1 MVRMPATRIHKVEP
15 PATLV
20 AGEKARHLAAR
31 GKDIIDLSQSSPHHV
46 TPPHI
51 VEAGV
56 KALREGMTN
65 ISSSVGLPE
74 FRHAMADK
82 LLAHNNLR
90 VDPDCDVLV
99 TPGSKMGLYES
110 VNAYVGRGDE
120 VLLVEPNW
128 VNFRQQVE
136 LSQGT
141 PVAVAL
147 SEEEEYALSY
157 DVLKQHV
164 SPRSKMVIINNPNN
178 PTGRVYTQQEL
189 EDVARFCQE
198 HDLLALC
205 DETYEYFLYDSNR
218 HITLASLPAMW
229 ERTLTSY
236 TFTKAY
242 AMAGWRLGCIVG
254 AGQLLEP
261 LSKINEH
268 TASLVSP
275 FVQMAGVE
283 ALRGPQAHLTRWRE
297 ECNHLRTYLADR
309 LNQVPGVHCPLPQGA
324 TFVFPR
330 FSNHLSSSEMA
341 NLLVEKAGVVVTP
354 GAGFGES
361 GEGHFRIAL
370 MRSPADRCHRGGRA
384 HRQGFGKPVIKPHS
398 PV

>member
-1 MVRMPATRIHKVEP
+1 
-15 PATLV
+15 
-20 AGEKARHLAAR
+20 
-31 GKDIIDLSQSSPHHV
+31 
-46 TPPHI
+46 
-51 VEAGV
+51 
-56 KALREGMTN
+56 MTN
-65 ISSSVGLPE
+65 ISSSQGLLE
-74 FRHAMADK
+74 FRRTLAEK

-90 VDPDCDVLV
+90 IDPDCDVLV

-110 VNAYVGRGDE
+110 INAYVDRGDE
-120 VLLVEPNW
+120 VLIIEPNW
-128 VNFRQQVE
+128 VSFLQQVE
-136 LSQGT
+136 LSEGI

-147 SEEEEYALSY
+147 SEEEEYALTC
-157 DVLKQHV
+157 DVLRQHV

-205 DETYEYFLYDSNR
+205 DETYEYFLYDSKR
-218 HITLASLPAMW
+218 HITLASLPGMW

-254 AGQLLEP
+254 PGQLLGP
-261 LSKINEH
+261 LFKINEH
-268 TASLVSP
+268 TASFVSP

-283 ALRGPQAHLTRWRE
+283 ALRGPQDHLTQWRQ
-297 ECNHLRTYLADR
+297 ECDHLRTYLADR

-330 FSNHLSSSEMA
+330 FSNDMSSSEMA
-341 NLLVEKAGVVVTP
+341 DLLVEEAGVVVTP
-354 GAGFGES
+354 GAGFGDS

-370 MRSPADRCHRGGRA
+370 MRSPADRVI
-384 HRQGFGKPVIKPHS
+384 QGVERIAR
-398 PV
+398 VLENL